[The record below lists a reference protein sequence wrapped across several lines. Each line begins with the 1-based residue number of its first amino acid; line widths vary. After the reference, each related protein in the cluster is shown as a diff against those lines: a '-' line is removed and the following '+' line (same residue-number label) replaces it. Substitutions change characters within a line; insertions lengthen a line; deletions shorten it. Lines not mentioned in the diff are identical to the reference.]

1 MRRRSGRDERRGR
14 ERAVRRHRRDGR
26 RGHDGRDAGLAAFL
40 AGNIPM
46 DVFTHKKNNLHTK
59 QIQLFRTK
67 IKLIFVCFRCKAT

>member
-40 AGNIPM
+40 AGNIPTN
-46 DVFTHKKNNLHTK
+46 VLTHKTNTICTQNKYS
-59 QIQLFRTK
+59 F
-67 IKLIFVCFRCKAT
+67 FV